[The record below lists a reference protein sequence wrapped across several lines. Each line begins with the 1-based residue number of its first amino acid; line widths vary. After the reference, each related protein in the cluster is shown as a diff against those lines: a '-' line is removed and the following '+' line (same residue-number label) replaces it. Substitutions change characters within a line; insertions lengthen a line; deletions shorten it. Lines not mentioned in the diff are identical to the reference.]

1 MQQLLKRLNQNWVPN
16 KPFLVNSILKKLF
29 FVVSFFGGTM
39 AYSQQGPTLPPKYVD
54 GILAVVGEKV
64 IMMSDFETEKVQMAR
79 GQNLKD
85 SQQMFCNLLEQ
96 MVIRKLMLSQAE
108 IDSLPISQ
116 DRVEAEID
124 NRIRAFQRQA
134 GSVADL
140 EKYLGKTI
148 QEFKEEIR
156 PKMKEQL
163 MAQEMRNKITS
174 SVKISP
180 KEVQKFYDEI
190 PQDSL
195 PIIPTEVEVAQLILE
210 LPVSQ
215 ISRDFA
221 KEQLEDLRKRI
232 LKGESFDRLA
242 RAYSMDPGSKNN
254 NGLLPE
260 FGRGEMVGQFERMA
274 FKLKEDSISP
284 VFQTDYG
291 YHIMKLIKRKGERV
305 IAQHILIRP
314 ENTSDD
320 YARANKLSD
329 SIYQALSDGKLDWCI
344 AVKSHASEQLGNKGY
359 CGFLT
364 DEATGLQKTI
374 FESLPTDVKQV
385 VEKLKPGQFSQPA
398 ITMLPD
404 GRAVYRIIYLK
415 TFIPP
420 HQANLI
426 QDYSRLQMEADAKK
440 KQEAIDKW
448 VSKFKG
454 KTYIKI
460 KSRNFQCSQLKK
472 WENE

>member
-1 MQQLLKRLNQNWVPN
+1 VNRFIKFV
-16 KPFLVNSILKKLF
+16 FILVSL
-29 FVVSFFGGTM
+29 FGGTKLI
-39 AYSQQGPTLPPKYVD
+39 AQQGPSLPPKYVD

-85 SQQMFCNLLEQ
+85 SEQIYCNLLEQ
-96 MVIRKLMLSQAE
+96 MIVRKLMLSQAE
-108 IDSLPISQ
+108 IDSLPISS
-116 DRVEAEID
+116 DRIESEID
-124 NRIRAFQRQA
+124 NRIRSFQRQA

-156 PKMKEQL
+156 PKMKDQL
-163 MAQEMRNKITS
+163 MAQEMRSKITS
-174 SVKISP
+174 PVKISP

-210 LPVSQ
+210 LPVSKLAQ
-215 ISRDFA
+215 DFA
-221 KEQLEDLRKRI
+221 KEQLEDLRNRI

-242 RAYSMDPGSKNN
+242 RSYSMDPGSKSN

-274 FKLKEDSISP
+274 FKLKEDSISQ

-291 YHIMKLIKRKGERV
+291 FHIMKLIKRKGERV

-320 YARANKLSD
+320 YAKSNKLAD
-329 SIYQALSDGKLDWCI
+329 SIYNALSEGKLDWCL

-364 DEATGLQKTI
+364 DEATGLQKTL
-374 FESLPTDVKQV
+374 F
-385 VEKLKPGQFSQPA
+385 
-398 ITMLPD
+398 D
-404 GRAVYRIIYLK
+404 G
-415 TFIPP
+415 
-420 HQANLI
+420 
-426 QDYSRLQMEADAKK
+426 
-440 KQEAIDKW
+440 W
-448 VSKFKG
+448 
-454 KTYIKI
+454 
-460 KSRNFQCSQLKK
+460 CSWLG
-472 WENE
+472 ENIVG

>member
-1 MQQLLKRLNQNWVPN
+1 MNR
-16 KPFLVNSILKKLF
+16 
-29 FVVSFFGGTM
+29 FVKFAFIFVSFFGVTKLV
-39 AYSQQGPTLPPKYVD
+39 AQQGPSLPPKYVD

-64 IMMSDFETEKVQMAR
+64 IMMSDFETEKVQLAR

-85 SQQMFCNLLEQ
+85 SQQIYCNLLEQ
-96 MVIRKLMLSQAE
+96 MIVRKLMLSQAE
-108 IDSLPISQ
+108 IDSLPVSS
-116 DRVEAEID
+116 DRIESEID
-124 NRIRAFQRQA
+124 NRIRSFQRQA

-140 EKYLGKTI
+140 EKYLGKSI

-163 MAQEMRNKITS
+163 LAQEMRSKITS
-174 SVKISP
+174 PVKISP

-190 PQDSL
+190 PADSL

-210 LPVSQ
+210 LPVSKLAQ
-215 ISRDFA
+215 DFA
-221 KEQLEDLRKRI
+221 KEQLEDLRARI

-242 RAYSMDPGSKNN
+242 RSYSMDPGSKNN

-274 FKLKEDSISP
+274 FKLKEDSISQ

-291 YHIMKLIKRKGERV
+291 FHIMKLIKRKGERV

-320 YARANKLSD
+320 YTKSNKLAD
-329 SIYQALSDGKLDWCI
+329 SIYNALSQGKLDWCV

-364 DEATGLQKTI
+364 DEATGLQKTV
-374 FESLPTDVKQV
+374 FDGLPTDVKQI
-385 VEKLKPGQFSQPA
+385 VEKLKPGQFSEPA

-415 TFIPP
+415 TFISP

-426 QDYSRLQMEADAKK
+426 QDYSRIQMEADAKK

-454 KTYIKI
+454 RTYIKI
-460 KSRNFQCSQLKK
+460 KSRSFQCDQLKK
-472 WENE
+472 WEND